1 MNQDLS
7 APALTQLARRYY
19 PASVGMDDPRYNDSE
34 ETRRRSAVLEAAMK
48 DTGGWERFLR
58 RVEEA
63 FPGCEVR
70 DASSLPYASSHR
82 CQVTLPGMQP
92 HEGKEENAVG
102 CMLSLL
108 APVYAVYA
116 THHREEGLNSE
127 SWRRFPPL
135 PPEFQA
141 HEAKLAAL
149 VESSFGFSR
158 LPNDVLF
165 TPVPELRRGMLG
177 NRGARLLECFF

>member
-19 PASVGMDDPRYNDSE
+19 PASIGMDDPRHDESE
-34 ETRRRSAVLEAAMK
+34 EARRRSARLEAAMK

-63 FPGCEVR
+63 FPGCTVR
-70 DASSLPYASSHR
+70 DASSLPYESSHR
-82 CQVTLPGMQP
+82 CNVTLSETRLQN
-92 HEGKEENAVG
+92 GKEENAVG

-116 THHREEGLNSE
+116 THRREEGLNME

-165 TPVPELRRGMLG
+165 TPVPELRIGMLG
-177 NRGARLLECFF
+177 NRGARLLECLF